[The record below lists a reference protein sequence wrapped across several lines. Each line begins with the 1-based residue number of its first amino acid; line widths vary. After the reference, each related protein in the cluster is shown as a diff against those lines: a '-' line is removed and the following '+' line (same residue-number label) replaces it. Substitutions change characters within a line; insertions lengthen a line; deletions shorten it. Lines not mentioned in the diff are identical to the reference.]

1 MSHALLDIRDLAV
14 SFRQSHAAARSAAR
28 EPGSSYVRALDGVS
42 LRLPPR
48 STLGVVGESGSGKS
62 VTALSIL
69 RLLPEPPA
77 RIDGGRI
84 LFHSSKDGA
93 GARDLLRC
101 SPAELRGIRGGQIA
115 MVFQEPMTALN
126 PVYTIGDQ
134 VGESLRAHQPLS
146 RREGLARAVELLD
159 QVGVPDAARRVHDY
173 PHQLSGG
180 QRQRV
185 MIAMAL
191 SCRPE
196 VLIADEPTTALDVTT
211 QAQILDLLS
220 RLQQQ
225 LGMSMLLISHDLGV
239 IATVCQHVAVMYAGQ
254 IVESAPA
261 RTLFRRPR
269 HPYTVGLLTALPRL
283 GMVRERLRE
292 IPGRVPRLGE
302 VTIGCRFA
310 ERCPYVA
317 ERCRKE
323 APALLGEN
331 GAAPSEPSPGQHLV
345 RCHFPLDSDG
355 KRQAASHAQGLAREA
370 P

>member
-1 MSHALLDIRDLAV
+1 MPQALLDIRDLAV
-14 SFRQSHAAARSAAR
+14 SFRQSHATPRS
-28 EPGSSYVRALDGVS
+28 PDGGYLRALDGIS
-42 LRLPPR
+42 LRVPPR
-48 STLGVVGESGSGKS
+48 TTLGVVGESGSGKS

-77 RIDGGRI
+77 RIDGGQV
-84 LFHSSKDGA
+84 LFHSQREGENE
-93 GARDLLRC
+93 RDLLRC
-101 SPAELRGIRGGQIA
+101 SPHDLRRIRGGHIA
-115 MVFQEPMTALN
+115 MIFQEPMTALN

-146 RREGLARAVELLD
+146 RRQGLARAVELLD
-159 QVGVPDAARRVHDY
+159 QVGVPDASRRVNDY

-191 SCRPE
+191 SCHPE
-196 VLIADEPTTALDVTT
+196 LLIADEPTTALDVTT

-220 RLQQQ
+220 RLQQK

-239 IATVCQHVAVMYAGQ
+239 IATVCQHVVVMYAGQ

-261 RTLFRRPR
+261 HTLFRRPR
-269 HPYTVGLLTALPRL
+269 HPYTIGLLTALPRL

-302 VTIGCRFA
+302 VKQGCRFA
-310 ERCPYVA
+310 DRCA
-317 ERCRKE
+317 QAQDRCRSETPTLLDEHDRAGSSE
-323 APALLGEN
+323 AGTP
-331 GAAPSEPSPGQHLV
+331 QHLV
-345 RCHFPLDSDG
+345 RCHFPIETSTQRLRAVD
-355 KRQAASHAQGLAREA
+355 AEA
-370 P
+370 TQ

>member
-1 MSHALLDIRDLAV
+1 MSHASLDIRDLAV
-14 SFRQSHAAARSAAR
+14 SFRQSHATARS
-28 EPGSSYVRALDGVS
+28 PGGGYVRALDGVS
-42 LRLPPR
+42 LRLPAR
-48 STLGVVGESGSGKS
+48 TTLGLVGESGSGKS

-77 RIDGGRI
+77 RIDGGQI
-84 LFHSSKDGA
+84 VFHSQKGDD

-101 SPAELRGIRGGQIA
+101 SPSELRQIRGGQIA

-134 VGESLRAHQPLS
+134 VGESLRAHQPLT

-159 QVGVPDAARRVHDY
+159 QVGVPDAARRVRDY

-269 HPYTVGLLTALPRL
+269 HPYTIGLLTALPRL
-283 GMVRERLRE
+283 GMVRDRLRE

-302 VTIGCRFA
+302 VQKGCRFA
-310 ERCPYVA
+310 DRCPYVK
-317 ERCRKE
+317 ERCRQE
-323 APALLGEN
+323 APALTDDSGT
-331 GAAPSEPSPGQHLV
+331 APTSLTPGQHLV
-345 RCHFPLDSDG
+345 RCHFPIDSDG
-355 KRQAASHAQGLAREA
+355 KRQEASGAQPALPGT

>member
-14 SFRQSHAAARSAAR
+14 SFRQSYATARS
-28 EPGSSYVRALDGVS
+28 PDGGYVRALDGIS
-42 LRLPPR
+42 LRLPAR
-48 STLGVVGESGSGKS
+48 STLGLVGESGSGKS

-77 RIDGGRI
+77 RIDSGQI
-84 LFHSSKDGA
+84 VFHSGKDGA
-93 GARDLLRC
+93 GTRDLLRC
-101 SPAELRGIRGGQIA
+101 SPADLRHIRGGQIA

-134 VGESLRAHQPLS
+134 VGESLRAHQPLT

-159 QVGVPDAARRVHDY
+159 QVGVPDASRRVNDY

-196 VLIADEPTTALDVTT
+196 ILIADEPTTALDVTT

-292 IPGRVPRLGE
+292 IPGRVPRPGE
-302 VTIGCRFA
+302 VTSGCRFA
-310 ERCPYVA
+310 ERCPYA
-317 ERCRKE
+317 QERCRKE
-323 APALLGEN
+323 APVLLGES
-331 GAAPSEPSPGQHLV
+331 GSAQAEHSPGEHLV
-345 RCHFPLDSDG
+345 RCHFPIDSDG
-355 KRQAASHAQGLAREA
+355 KRQEASRNQGQAGGT